1 MSVKIKGV
9 DISRAQENFDFD
21 AAIKAGVK
29 FVIIRAGIR
38 TDEDSYFRKN
48 LEACRKNNIPYG
60 LFWYFEA
67 TSDEEFEKELTA
79 CKNVVSGLKPSYP
92 IFFDAEEQEQID
104 KLTTEQRTNMAL
116 KFCTEMTSIGL
127 PSGIYANPSWMD
139 NYYDK
144 SRLDGVDIWLAH
156 WTESPDLQSKFD
168 YGQTVWQWG
177 LDNIGGKD
185 VDGDICFINYPAKTD
200 YWYKTHGVNT
210 AEPDVKPSE
219 PTNPTAKLY
228 KAGDAVRLKNTALYG
243 SSTTSQPA
251 NHLTGTYYIHTA
263 DDMINGRIRIT
274 TPKGCKD
281 CTGWVDVSAIDK
293 SDTAEIS
300 SDNNMAEFKSGDIVR
315 IKNGAKS
322 YDGISLSNWVYTK
335 RFYVASVTK
344 DRVLLNKSPDDTV
357 FAINTPFNKSDLIKC

>member
-1 MSVKIKGV
+1 MTVKGI
-9 DISRAQENFDFD
+9 DISRAQEVFDFE
-21 AAIKAGVK
+21 AAKAAGVK
-29 FVIIRAGIR
+29 FVIIRAGIG
-38 TDEDSYFRKN
+38 TDTDTYFRRN
-48 LEACRKNNIPYG
+48 LAECKRLG
-60 LFWYFEA
+60 LPFGFYWYFKA
-67 TSDEEFEKELTA
+67 LSDTQFAAELAACTKAVKGEKPE
-79 CKNVVSGLKPSYP
+79 YP
-92 IFFDAEEQEQID
+92 IFCDIEEQKQIEL
-104 KLTTEQRTNMAL
+104 LTPKQRTDWAL
-116 KFCTEMTSIGL
+116 KFCEQMTENGL
-127 PSGIYANPSWMD
+127 PSGVYANPSWME

-144 SRLDGVDIWLAH
+144 SRLDGIDIWLAH
-156 WTESPDLQSKFD
+156 WTESPDLQSKYD
-168 YGQTVWQWG
+168 YGQTMWQWG
-177 LDNIGGKD
+177 VDNIGGKD

-219 PTNPTAKLY
+219 PTTSIAKLY
-228 KAGDAVRLKNTALYG
+228 KAGDAVRLENTALYG

-263 DDMINGRIRIT
+263 DDVINGRIRIT

-281 CTGWVDVSAIDK
+281 CTGWVDVSDIDK
-293 SDTAEIS
+293 PDTAEIS
-300 SDNNMAEFKSGDIVR
+300 SDNNLAEFKSGDIVR

-344 DRVLLNKSPDDTV
+344 DRVLLNKSPDDAV